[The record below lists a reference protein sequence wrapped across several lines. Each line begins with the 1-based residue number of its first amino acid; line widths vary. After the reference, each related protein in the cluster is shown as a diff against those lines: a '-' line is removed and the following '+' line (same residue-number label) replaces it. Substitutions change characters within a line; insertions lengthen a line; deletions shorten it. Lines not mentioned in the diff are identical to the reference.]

1 MTNRSGW
8 VNLPCSCFSLPL
20 VDSAWTLVLVNVS
33 IKLCSC
39 CLLVMLLA
47 TIYISIWATINTLFV
62 HFLNCLKEKRRNLE
76 ELSFIVTYTIALVF
90 VSFLWTEVT
99 VCCHLRNFICCETGL
114 PAVNSFSFGLPL
126 SALTQ

>member
-1 MTNRSGW
+1 MGQSA
-8 VNLPCSCFSLPL
+8 LFLLLFASCGFSL
-20 VDSAWTLVLVNVS
+20 DSGSGQCLHKTLF
-33 IKLCSC
+33 
-39 CLLVMLLA
+39 LLSSYDVISNYA
-47 TIYISIWATINTLFV
+47 HFYITWATINILFV
-62 HFLNCLKEKRRNLE
+62 HLLNCLKEKRRNLE

-126 SALTQ
+126 CALTQQ